1 MTRTMYS
8 VPDYSTRILPG
19 VKSFSV
25 ADSCT
30 TLLESARYGATYAVR
45 LGGNFVTD

>member
-19 VKSFSV
+19 VNFFQCSRFMY
-25 ADSCT
+25 DP
-30 TLLESARYGATYAVR
+30 ARVSKVR
-45 LGGNFVTD
+45 CDVCGETGREFCN